1 MWTSSYSTSGTSRHS
16 AYGRRVDRSLRPL
29 LVAPPN
35 PLSVKRS
42 RRQKMKRVTLLC
54 GLLLAMSASVAA
66 ASGVGLRW
74 QACLGDAGAINRN
87 FACNTNAG
95 TNNILVG
102 TFELGAAGLA
112 NVSGNEVVIDLG
124 AAGATLPA

>member
-54 GLLLAMSASVAA
+54 GLLLAMSASVAG

-74 QACLGDAGAINRN
+74 LSCIGDGGAINQN
-87 FACNTNAG
+87 FACNSNSGSNTM
-95 TNNILVG
+95 VG
-102 TFELGAAGLA
+102 TFELNAAGLA
-112 NVSGNEVVIDLG
+112 QTSGNEVVVDL
-124 AAGATLPA
+124 ASA